1 MKILTVCLGN
11 ICRSPI
17 AEGILRHKLRQM
29 KNTDIL
35 TDSAGT
41 SNFHI
46 GEAPDTR
53 MRMTA
58 VRNGMDISDLRARQF
73 CVDDFDDFDLI
84 YAMDLNNKKDIL
96 SLARNEDDI
105 KKVKLILDE
114 VYPGENREVPDPY
127 YGGDDGF
134 QDVFDMLDEATDQ
147 IIARYVE

>member
-1 MKILTVCLGN
+1 MKILMVCLGN

-17 AEGILRHKLRQM
+17 AEGILRHKLRLM

-41 SNFHI
+41 SNFHT

-73 CVDDFDDFDLI
+73 CTDDFDDFDLI

-96 SLARNEDDI
+96 SLARNDDDV

-114 VYPGENREVPDPY
+114 LYPGENREVPDPY

-147 IIARYVE
+147 LIARYVE

>member
-1 MKILTVCLGN
+1 MVCLGN

-17 AEGILRHKLRQM
+17 AEGILRHKLRLM

-41 SNFHI
+41 SNFHT

-73 CVDDFDDFDLI
+73 CTDDFDDFDLI

-96 SLARNEDDI
+96 SLARNDDDV

-114 VYPGENREVPDPY
+114 LYPGENREVPDPY

-147 IIARYVE
+147 LIARYVE